1 MQFSMYFL
9 NINIGNGKREKKFFL
24 IKKSKLI
31 HVNVWQ
37 KTL

>member
-9 NINIGNGKREKKFFL
+9 NIKIGNGKLGKKFL